1 MLFYAIPLVMG
12 MMKNIKK
19 KSEESSVSE
28 RRHKEAKDYTRG
40 LVEELLS
47 STDETDASGR
57 GG

>member
-47 STDETDASGR
+47 STDTTEASGR

>member
-47 STDETDASGR
+47 STDDSVPGQ
-57 GG
+57 